1 MSIFVNKVRAAMSE
15 PEAIY
20 NPQAKKKSVN
30 LSINSDLVEK
40 ARAQNINLSQTL
52 ENTLLELIRQ
62 KEREHWVKEN
72 QDGIEEYNKRVEK
85 QGVFSDGLRKF

>member
-1 MSIFVNKVRAAMSE
+1 MSISTKKVRIAMSE

-52 ENTLLELIRQ
+52 ENSLPQ
-62 KEREHWVKEN
+62 
-72 QDGIEEYNKRVEK
+72 QF
-85 QGVFSDGLRKF
+85 QQ

>member
-1 MSIFVNKVRAAMSE
+1 MAE
-15 PEAIY
+15 PKPVY

-40 ARAQNINLSQTL
+40 ARALNINLSQTL
-52 ENTLLELIRQ
+52 ESSLRELLRQ

-72 QDGIEEYNKRVEK
+72 EKAIAEYNKRVEK
-85 QGVFSDGLRKF
+85 DGVFSDGVRKF